1 MSDFFNNPTK
11 ESRHFILNQNNIQ
24 TNINLGTVV
33 EYSAVNT
40 PKIPTFSN
48 NLTTGYILNSKNT
61 MGFFNVNIKT
71 ILGDLY
77 DKYDNFYLCL
87 NTVYFLNSTTTL
99 LNLNARLYYIKING
113 LPFHN
118 ITNRNIILTTVQPS
132 NLLSTTSI
140 IYPEPQYFK
149 FSKVSVAKIEIN
161 LSLVYNELMSDPV
174 LNSYQTS
181 LFQNNSFHFSIFPA
195 Y

>member
-11 ESRHFILNQNNIQ
+11 ESRHFILSQNNIQ
-24 TNINLGTVV
+24 SNINISTLL
-33 EYSAVNT
+33 EYSPANV
-40 PKIPTFSN
+40 PKTPTFSN

-61 MGFFNVNIKT
+61 MGFFNVDIKT

-77 DKYDNFYLCL
+77 DKYDYFYLCL
-87 NTVYFLNSTTTL
+87 NTVYFLNANTDLTS
-99 LNLNARLYYIKING
+99 LNVRLFYIKING

-118 ITNRNIILTTVQPS
+118 ITNRNIILTSVKPY
-132 NLLSTTSI
+132 NLENATSI

-149 FSKVSVAKIEIN
+149 FSKVQFAKIEIN
-161 LSLVYNELMSDPV
+161 LSLVYNELMSDPAIMY
-174 LNSYQTS
+174 YQTS
-181 LFQNNSFHFSIFPA
+181 LLVNNSFHFSIFPA

>member
-11 ESRHFILNQNNIQ
+11 ESRHFILSQNNIK
-24 TNINLGTVV
+24 TNINLATVL

-48 NLTTGYILNSKNT
+48 NLETGYILNSKNT

-87 NTVYFLNSTTTL
+87 NTVYFLNSTSTL
-99 LNLNARLYYIKING
+99 SNLNARLYYIKING

-118 ITNRNIILTTVQPS
+118 ITNRNIILT
-132 NLLSTTSI
+132 
-140 IYPEPQYFK
+140 
-149 FSKVSVAKIEIN
+149 SV
-161 LSLVYNELMSDPV
+161 
-174 LNSYQTS
+174 
-181 LFQNNSFHFSIFPA
+181 
-195 Y
+195 

>member
-11 ESRHFILNQNNIQ
+11 ESRHFILSQNNIK
-24 TNINLGTVV
+24 TNINLSTFL
-33 EYSAVNT
+33 EYSAPNI
-40 PKIPTFSN
+40 PKITTFSN
-48 NLTTGYILNSKNT
+48 NLETGYILNSKNT

-87 NTVYFLNSTTTL
+87 NTVYFLNSTSTL
-99 LNLNARLYYIKING
+99 SNLNARLFYIKTNG

-118 ITNRNIILTTVQPS
+118 MTKINVIFTSVKVDNAAYA
-132 NLLSTTSI
+132 TSI

-149 FSKVSVAKIEIN
+149 FSKVSVANIEIN
-161 LSLVYNELMSDPV
+161 LSLVYNELMTDPV
-174 LNSYQTS
+174 LNSYQSS
-181 LFQNNSFHFSIFPA
+181 LTQNNSFHFSIFPA

>member
-11 ESRHFILNQNNIQ
+11 ESRHFILSQNNIQ
-24 TNINLGTVV
+24 SNINLSSIL
-33 EYSAVNT
+33 EYSAPYV
-40 PKIPTFSN
+40 PKTPTFSN

-61 MGFFNVNIKT
+61 MGFFNVDIKT

-77 DKYDNFYLCL
+77 DKYDYFYLCL
-87 NTVYFLNSTTTL
+87 NTVYFLNSTTDLTS
-99 LNLNARLYYIKING
+99 LNVRLFYIKING

-118 ITNRNIILTTVQPS
+118 ITNRNIILTSVKPS
-132 NLLSTTSI
+132 NLLNTTSI

-149 FSKVSVAKIEIN
+149 FSKVSIAKIEIN
-161 LSLVYNELMSDPV
+161 LSLVYNELLTDPV

-181 LFQNNSFHFSIFPA
+181 LLLNNSFHFSIFPA